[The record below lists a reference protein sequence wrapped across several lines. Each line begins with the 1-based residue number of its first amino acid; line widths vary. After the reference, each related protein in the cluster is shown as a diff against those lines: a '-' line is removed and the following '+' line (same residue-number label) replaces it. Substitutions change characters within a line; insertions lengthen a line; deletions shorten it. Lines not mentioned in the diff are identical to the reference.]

1 MRKKFAIVGAA
12 ICLCAIALGIVILVG
27 SRERSDWLDSKARRQ
42 WKDNAIVQIAKQ
54 TSEPAGIV
62 KEIETMKTTPSDSEW
77 WDTWISEDL
86 IVMTNGQWMA
96 YRSVCYKEEAQIAD
110 LFLGLGSDGRW
121 YYSTFHFCVRMQNL
135 SVLGQPKSLTEF
147 SKKYYLREFDG
158 HSDECLKDTRPKH

>member
-1 MRKKFAIVGAA
+1 MRKKLAVIGTA
-12 ICLCAIALGIVILVG
+12 ICLCAVALGVVIFFGGPQRLN
-27 SRERSDWLDSKARRQ
+27 SKTRRQ

-54 TSEPAGIV
+54 TSDSAAIF
-62 KEIETMKTTPSDSEW
+62 KEIEAMKTTPLDSEW
-77 WDTWISEDL
+77 WHTWISEDL
-86 IVMTNGQWMA
+86 IVMTNGQWIA
-96 YRSVCYKEEAQIAD
+96 YRNICQKEDERIPD

-135 SVLGQPKSLTEF
+135 SVMGQPKSLTVF